1 MKTTL
6 TTAATLLLT
15 TAAANAGG
23 LDRATLS
30 TGALFEDGTYAELSF
45 GSVQPEVSG
54 SVTLPAIAGGAT
66 LETGNLGVDYTTL
79 GAALKF
85 DVDEKVSVAILL
97 GDPYGAD
104 VDYPAG
110 TGYPLAGSNAEINSF
125 GVTILGKYQLNE
137 NASVYFGPRAVTL
150 DGFAQ
155 VVTSAGLYDATY
167 DEDTAFGYVVGA
179 AYERPDIALRVA
191 LTYTSEL
198 DFSHGTTL
206 ATAGG
211 DVDVAATEFTLPQSV
226 NLEFQ
231 SGVAAD
237 TLVFGGVR
245 WSEWTAT
252 EVNSFGFPG
261 NPLVSFENDTTT
273 YSLGVGRKFTENFS
287 AALSVSY
294 EEERDGVS
302 SNLAP
307 TDGSTSISLGGTYD
321 VGNGFEIT
329 GGVRY
334 IIVGDA
340 ETSLPIPINADVTL
354 PTTPEFQDN
363 DAIAFGLQVAYK
375 F

>member
-54 SVTLPAIAGGAT
+54 SVTLPAIVGGAT

-155 VVTSAGLYDATY
+155 VVTPTNLPYDATY

-179 AYERPDIALRVA
+179 AYERPDIALRIA

-198 DFSHGTTL
+198 DFSHSTTL
-206 ATAGG
+206 ATQNG

-252 EVNSFGFPG
+252 EINSFGFPG

-294 EEERDGVS
+294 EEEKDGVS

-321 VGNGFEIT
+321 VGN
-329 GGVRY
+329 
-334 IIVGDA
+334 
-340 ETSLPIPINADVTL
+340 L